1 MSNTIGVLGGRLS
14 LSVETFEYKGELR
27 LKRSLTV
34 DRVLALPKP
43 KKSKPRADRPATK
56 RWTPLF
62 EMERPAE
69 DGRAPLDDSLPF

>member
-34 DRVLALPKP
+34 DRVLAL
-43 KKSKPRADRPATK
+43 AQ
-56 RWTPLF
+56 
-62 EMERPAE
+62 AE
-69 DGRAPLDDSLPF
+69 KVEAAG